1 MQGQE
6 HTRSPLHFSF
16 PAKRKERTGK
26 SPMNKYTIAFA
37 SVTTAMKAQIVLRA
51 NEFYAAVARTPR
63 NLASGCGYSVTF
75 AGDVER
81 ALAVLEQHGIKYKA
95 VMEIK

>member
-1 MQGQE
+1 
-6 HTRSPLHFSF
+6 
-16 PAKRKERTGK
+16 
-26 SPMNKYTIAFA
+26 MNKYTIAFV

-51 NEFYAAVARTPR
+51 NEFYATVARTPR
-63 NLASGCGYSVTF
+63 NLASGCGYSVTV

-95 VMEIK
+95 VMENK